1 MLSWISAR
9 TRLAMG
15 TKYIFERVVF
25 YLPINFFF
33 GLQAFNEAR
42 LAGKGGSVLEH
53 ELFFL
58 RGLRSVGS
66 ILDTNISVRHLK
78 RFMQYAFG
86 PTGDN
91 LAKKY
96 TQLAIRTRQC
106 GPHRSWPCWASRTRR
121 TTSATAPWPNGP
133 ASIRCADPANATTVE
148 RCPQLVAAS
157 CAQAE
162 GNGNLYGAKY
172 HAGSVF
178 LAGYQCAVHRLKY
191 RTLPSTAPCPTRP
204 LALS

>member
-1 MLSWISAR
+1 MSGICLPFVNLCQCLMLSWISAR

-66 ILDTNISVRHLK
+66 ILDTNISV
-78 RFMQYAFG
+78 G
-86 PTGDN
+86 T
-91 LAKKY
+91 
-96 TQLAIRTRQC
+96 
-106 GPHRSWPCWASRTRR
+106 
-121 TTSATAPWPNGP
+121 
-133 ASIRCADPANATTVE
+133 
-148 RCPQLVAAS
+148 
-157 CAQAE
+157 
-162 GNGNLYGAKY
+162 
-172 HAGSVF
+172 
-178 LAGYQCAVHRLKY
+178 
-191 RTLPSTAPCPTRP
+191 
-204 LALS
+204 

>member
-9 TRLAMG
+9 TRLALAAHS
-15 TKYIFERVVF
+15 TFLSAV
-25 YLPINFFF
+25 
-33 GLQAFNEAR
+33 AFNEAR
-42 LAGKGGSVLEH
+42 LTAPETVYAICVRAQLG
-53 ELFFL
+53 
-58 RGLRSVGS
+58 
-66 ILDTNISVRHLK
+66 TISLK
-78 RFMQYAFG
+78 ST
-86 PTGDN
+86 PSWP
-91 LAKKY
+91 
-96 TQLAIRTRQC
+96 RTRQC

-191 RTLPSTAPCPTRP
+191 RTLPPTAPCPTRP